1 VDNGGDIELCEEC
14 GYTLLH
20 RLGCPQAS
28 QRMNRYCRIC
38 DGSVEN
44 EDAFVAEQIGSHVS
58 YVCLSCLEEM
68 DLYDIKE
75 LLGIQETLDLVARL
89 TEDEPRIRICRSSF

>member
-1 VDNGGDIELCEEC
+1 
-14 GYTLLH
+14 
-20 RLGCPQAS
+20 
-28 QRMNRYCRIC
+28 
-38 DGSVEN
+38 
-44 EDAFVAEQIGSHVS
+44 
-58 YVCLSCLEEM
+58 M